1 MTQVTQPIRVAVS
14 GQPNCGKSTMFNAI
28 TGGSARVGNYPGITV
43 DRLEGLYRES
53 GHLCQLVDLPGTYS
67 LTSYSME
74 ELVARNVIVQERPDV
89 VINMMDATALERS
102 LYLAVQLME
111 IGAPLV
117 LGLNMMDEV
126 RRSGVVIDVDKL
138 SQLLGAPVVPC
149 VARLG
154 QGSKELMRAV
164 AGVAGQTKGAWS
176 PISLSYGPDL
186 DPIIA
191 GMTQRIK
198 ETGFLADRY
207 DARWV
212 AVKYLEN
219 DEQVMAEGG
228 NAGPVHNELLA
239 LCAEA
244 GDLTR
249 KNSAATPD
257 AIIADWRY
265 GFINGLLR
273 QGVVQGGDELRRNN
287 SDVIDKFV
295 THKLL
300 GPLLMLAV
308 LYLMFQVTFTLGA
321 IPQDWV
327 KAGFDWLGQL
337 GTVYLP
343 EGHVQSLVVSGIIG
357 GVGSVISFTPL
368 ICIMFAMLVFL
379 EDLGYMARVAYMLD
393 RVMRIFGLH
402 GMSVMPLIM
411 SGGIPGGCA
420 VPGVMCARTL
430 RSPRERLATI
440 LTAPFM
446 VCGAKTTA
454 YLMLVA
460 AFFPDNPTRAMF
472 FVVLAAW
479 AFVLLVSKLLRSTV
493 VKGESTPFVME
504 IPPYR
509 LPTLRG
515 VLLHTWERVW
525 QYIKKAGTVI
535 LAVSILMW
543 AVMTF
548 PELPTDMVNQYA
560 SQKEQAAEK
569 VKADNPGADEEKL
582 ASLTEEAQKSI
593 DDAQNEAALKYS
605 VAGRVSETLT
615 PLTNLAGFPW
625 QANIALIGAFAA
637 KEVFVST
644 MATAYSMGNVD
655 PEAADSLSERL
666 AADPGWTLPA
676 VLSVFAFMMLYTP
689 CMVTVV
695 VIARESNWKWA
706 AFSVVGGLCFAFLV
720 AVCVYQLGSALI

>member
-1 MTQVTQPIRVAVS
+1 MAQTIRVAVS

-43 DRLEGLYRES
+43 DRLEGVYREN
-53 GHLCQLVDLPGTYS
+53 GHISHLVDLPGTYS

-74 ELVARNVIVQERPDV
+74 ELVARNVIVDERPDV

-126 RRSGVVIDVDKL
+126 RRSGVTIDVDKL
-138 SQLLGAPVVPC
+138 SKLLGVPVVPC

-154 QGSKELMRAV
+154 QGGKELMRAV
-164 AGVAGQTKGAWS
+164 AETAERTKGKWS
-176 PISLSYGPDL
+176 PFRLSYGPDL
-186 DPIIA
+186 DPIIERMTKVIEA
-191 GMTQRIK
+191 GNFL
-198 ETGFLADRY
+198 TGRY
-207 DARWV
+207 DPRWV
-212 AVKYLEN
+212 AVKYLES
-219 DEQVMAEGG
+219 DEQVMGEGKK
-228 NAGPVHNELLA
+228 AGTTHDDLLT

-244 GDLTR
+244 EAVTR
-249 KNSAATPD
+249 QHSATTPD

-265 GFINGLLR
+265 GFINGLIK
-273 QGVVQGGDELRRNN
+273 QGVVRGGDELRRNN
-287 SDVIDKFV
+287 SDSIDKFV
-295 THKLL
+295 THRFF
-300 GPLLMLAV
+300 GPLIMLAV
-308 LYLMFQVTFTLGA
+308 LYGMFLLTFSLGEY
-321 IPQDWV
+321 PKGWLE
-327 KAGFDWLGQL
+327 AGFEWLGEM
-337 GTVYLP
+337 GTTYIP
-343 EGHVQSLVVSGIIG
+343 EGHLQSLVVSGIIG
-357 GVGSVISFTPL
+357 GVGSVMSFTPL

-393 RVMRIFGLH
+393 RVLRIFGLH

-479 AFVLLVSKLLRSTV
+479 AFVLLVSKLLRTTV
-493 VKGESTPFVME
+493 IKGESTPFVME

-548 PELPTDMVNQYA
+548 PELPEDTVAQYET
-560 SQKEQAAEK
+560 QKEQAAEK
-569 VKADNPGADEEKL
+569 VKADNPSASEEDL
-582 ASLTEEAQKSI
+582 AGLTEDAQQGI
-593 DDAQNEAALKYS
+593 DDARNEEALKYS
-605 VAGRVSETLT
+605 VAGRVGEALT

-644 MATAYSMGNVD
+644 MATAYSMGEVD
-655 PEAADSLSERL
+655 PEDAGTLSDRL
-666 AADPGWTLPA
+666 AADPAWTLPA
-676 VLSVFAFMMLYTP
+676 VLAVFAFMMLYTP

-706 AFSVVGGLCFAFLV
+706 VFSVVGGLCFAFVV
-720 AVCVYQLGSALI
+720 AVAIYQIGTAVMA

>member
-1 MTQVTQPIRVAVS
+1 MAQTIRVAVS

-43 DRLEGLYRES
+43 DRLEGIYREN
-53 GHLCQLVDLPGTYS
+53 GHISQLVDLPGTYS

-74 ELVARNVIVQERPDV
+74 ELVARNVIVDEHPDV

-126 RRSGVVIDVDKL
+126 RRSGVTIDVDKL
-138 SQLLGAPVVPC
+138 SQLLGVPVVPC

-154 QGSKELMRAV
+154 QGRKELMQAV
-164 AGVAGQTKGAWS
+164 AATADRTQGKWT
-176 PISLSYGPDL
+176 PFRLSYGPDL
-186 DPIIA
+186 DPVLER
-191 GMTQRIK
+191 MTKAI
-198 ETGFLADRY
+198 EDANFLTGRY
-207 DARWV
+207 DPRWL

-219 DEQVMAEGG
+219 DEQVMAEGKK
-228 NAGPVHNELLA
+228 AGGAHDALLA
-239 LCAEA
+239 FCAEA
-244 GDLTR
+244 EAITR
-249 KNSAATPD
+249 QHSATTPD

-265 GFINGLLR
+265 GFINGLIK
-273 QGVVQGGDELRRNN
+273 QGVVRGSDELRRNN
-287 SDVIDKFV
+287 SDAIDKIV
-295 THKLL
+295 THKLF
-300 GPLLMLAV
+300 GPLIMLAV
-308 LYLMFQVTFTLGA
+308 LYGMFLVTFTLGA
-321 IPQDWV
+321 YPQGWIE
-327 KAGFDWLGQL
+327 KGFEWLSEM
-337 GTVYLP
+337 GTTYIP
-343 EGHVQSLVVSGIIG
+343 EGYVQSMLVNGILG
-357 GVGSVISFTPL
+357 GVGSVIGFTPL

-393 RVMRIFGLH
+393 RVLRIFGLH

-460 AFFPDNPTRAMF
+460 AVFTGNPTRARF

-479 AFVLLVSKLLRSTV
+479 GFVLLVSKLLRSPV
-493 VKGESTPFVME
+493 IKGESTPFVME

-509 LPTLRG
+509 LPTMRG

-525 QYIKKAGTVI
+525 QYVKKAGTVI

-548 PELPTDMVNQYA
+548 PELPADTVAQYDT
-560 SQKEQAAEK
+560 QKEQAAEQ
-569 VKADNPGADEEKL
+569 VKAAHPDAGEEEL
-582 ASLTEEAQKSI
+582 ATLTEDAQKEVE
-593 DDAQNEAALKYS
+593 DARNEAALKYS
-605 VAGRVSETLT
+605 AAGRVSEALT

-644 MATAYSMGNVD
+644 MATAYSMGEVD
-655 PEAADSLSERL
+655 PEEPESLSERL
-666 AADPGWTLPA
+666 ASDPAWSLPA
-676 VLSVFAFMMLYTP
+676 VLSVFAFMLLYTP

-706 AFSVVGGLCFAFLV
+706 TFSVVGSLCFAFV
-720 AVCVYQLGSALI
+720 VSVIIYQVGTALLT